1 MTSPPDG
8 SNTAATTSAEQ
19 HRRLKLLVESAL
31 ELPESERS
39 AFLHREC
46 GGDESFRQQALELL
60 ELYRDEDEAP
70 MEVPSEPEQIGPY
83 HLITEL
89 GAGGMGVVYLAQ
101 REDGFSRT
109 VALKIIRR
117 GMDTEFFL
125 SRFQQEREILGSLDH
140 PGIVRIVDAGSTEDG
155 RPYLV
160 MDFVDGVRIDTFCEG
175 RPLREKVALF
185 IRVCAA
191 VQHAHRNLI
200 VHRDLKPGNILV
212 TPDGQPKLL
221 DFGIAKVLDQ
231 EDNEATSATIP
242 IMTRQYASPEQVR
255 AQRVNT
261 SSDVYTLGLILYEL
275 LAESRPYDLKDMPV
289 GQAERVVC
297 EIEPPEASS
306 VAPKA
311 VAPLLRGDLDRIL
324 LMALRKEPERRYPS
338 VEALAA
344 DLEKYLDGRP
354 VSAHRDTFAY
364 RATKFVQRNRTSVF
378 AGSVMAL
385 LIILGASSTLWQA
398 RIAAKEWARAEREAA
413 LAKANEAEA
422 KRQQELARQAA
433 AAATAERDRAEQKA
447 EEASRQRGLAE
458 ARFRDVRSMAKAL
471 LFEIHAVIRNLPGAT
486 EARKVLIT
494 KSLDTLRDLQREAG
508 GDPSLQAE
516 IAAGYEQLGQLQG
529 AAGDAA
535 LGDTQG
541 AFASQT
547 KALEIRQ
554 RLAAGNPANVELQRD
569 LAASQLRMAEVQLA
583 MRQPLQALESAQQ
596 GMRTYEALTRK
607 SEQDVLSLLG
617 LAASQQLA
625 GQALES
631 AGKLQGAMQ
640 AYAEHTRT
648 RQRIQAASPG
658 DLELEAQTAEARDLE
673 ARALQIEGRF
683 SEALQIVQRNGEV
696 YRKAYAAHPHSMRA
710 AQNVI
715 QNHRAVAELAERV
728 GDLQRAREHYQ
739 QSLSRLQGL
748 VSADARNSRLQE
760 ELSSVRNQY
769 ASLLV
774 RSGQGAEAIRQF
786 QAAVSAAADLSA
798 KDPANRAVR
807 ATLAAAYR
815 GLGQALYDNHR
826 REDAQEA
833 YGAARRLYDE
843 LAEQAPRDITIQMNR
858 ALASLG
864 TGRVLRDQDRYA
876 DAERYIQQAVA
887 ALEKILPGS
896 RDHRVMSN
904 LGIAYNRLGDV
915 YHLQG
920 KTALALATY
929 SRTGPI
935 ATLLLEQDPRN
946 TAAFALR
953 AEALNRSGRIHE
965 ELKSWPEALRA
976 FREALQLDERHEKL
990 DPNDLRVKA
999 NAAESSF
1006 RICEVHFRLLQYG
1019 AAYAAC
1025 QQAVARWRSTRD
1037 GALLTG
1043 LTRAGDIRM
1052 AQADEE
1058 GRRQFREDACKLYS
1072 EALAVTSSPDV
1083 SERLNRCRQSL
1094 LEAKK

>member
-1 MTSPPDG
+1 MTSSPDG
-8 SNTAATTSAEQ
+8 PVDGSKTATTSPEQ

-31 ELPESERS
+31 ELPTVERS
-39 AFLHREC
+39 GFLRREC
-46 GGDESFRQQALELL
+46 GADESFREQALELL
-60 ELYRDEDEAP
+60 HLYRDEDEAP
-70 MEVPSEPEQIGPY
+70 MGGPSDPEQIGPY

-117 GMDTEFFL
+117 GMDTDYFL

-175 RPLREKVALF
+175 RSLREKVALF

-231 EDNEATSATIP
+231 EDNEATNATIP

-255 AQRVNT
+255 GQRVNT

-275 LAESRPYDLKDMPV
+275 LAEARPYDLKDMPV

-297 EIEPPEASS
+297 EIEAPEPSS
-306 VAPKA
+306 LAPKS

-344 DLEKYLDGRP
+344 DLDKYLEGRP

-364 RATKFVQRNRTSVF
+364 RAAKFVQRNRASVF
-378 AGSVMAL
+378 AGAVMAL
-385 LIILGASSTLWQA
+385 LILLGASSTLWQA
-398 RIAAKEWARAEREAA
+398 RIAAQEWARAEREAA
-413 LAKANEAEA
+413 AAKANEAEA

-433 AAATAERDRAEQKA
+433 ATANVERDRAEGKA
-447 EEASRQRGLAE
+447 AEASRQRALAE

-508 GDPSLQAE
+508 SDAGLQAE

-554 RLAAGNPANVELQRD
+554 KLAAANPSNVALQRD
-569 LAASQLRMAEVQLA
+569 LAASQLRMAEVLLA
-583 MRQPLQALESAQQ
+583 MRQPLKALESAQQ
-596 GMRTYEALTRK
+596 AKQTYERLSQK
-607 SEQDVLSLLG
+607 SQQDVLSLLG

-625 GQALES
+625 GQSLES
-631 AGKLQGAMQ
+631 AGKLQGAVQ

-648 RQRIQAASPG
+648 RQRVQATSPG
-658 DLELEAQTAEARDLE
+658 DIELEAQTAEARDLE

-683 SEALQIVQRNGEV
+683 SEALEIVERNGEV
-696 YRKAYAAHPHSMRA
+696 YRRAFAANSHSMRA

-728 GDLQRAREHYQ
+728 GDLQRARENYQ
-739 QSLSRLQGL
+739 QSLSRLQDL
-748 VSADARNSRLQE
+748 VNGDPRNSRLQE
-760 ELSSVRNQY
+760 ELSSVRSQY
-769 ASLLV
+769 ASLLA

-786 QAAVSAAADLSA
+786 QEAVIASTELSA

-807 ATLAAAYR
+807 STLAAAYR
-815 GLGQALYDNHR
+815 GLGQALYENHR
-826 REDAQEA
+826 TEDAQEA
-833 YGAARRLYDE
+833 YGAAQKLYDE

-858 ALASLG
+858 ALAWLG

-876 DAERYIQQAVA
+876 DAE
-887 ALEKILPGS
+887 
-896 RDHRVMSN
+896 
-904 LGIAYNRLGDV
+904 
-915 YHLQG
+915 
-920 KTALALATY
+920 
-929 SRTGPI
+929 
-935 ATLLLEQDPRN
+935 
-946 TAAFALR
+946 
-953 AEALNRSGRIHE
+953 
-965 ELKSWPEALRA
+965 
-976 FREALQLDERHEKL
+976 
-990 DPNDLRVKA
+990 
-999 NAAESSF
+999 
-1006 RICEVHFRLLQYG
+1006 
-1019 AAYAAC
+1019 
-1025 QQAVARWRSTRD
+1025 
-1037 GALLTG
+1037 
-1043 LTRAGDIRM
+1043 
-1052 AQADEE
+1052 
-1058 GRRQFREDACKLYS
+1058 
-1072 EALAVTSSPDV
+1072 
-1083 SERLNRCRQSL
+1083 
-1094 LEAKK
+1094 

>member
-1 MTSPPDG
+1 MTSPPEG
-8 SNTAATTSAEQ
+8 SKTATTTSPEQ

-31 ELPESERS
+31 ELPQSERE
-39 AFLHREC
+39 AFLNREC
-46 GGDESFRQQALELL
+46 AGDSHLKEQALELL

-70 MEVPSEPEQIGPY
+70 MDVPSEPEQIGPY

-109 VALKIIRR
+109 VALKIIRK
-117 GMDTEFFL
+117 GMDTDFFL

-175 RPLREKVALF
+175 RSLRERVALF

-231 EDNEATSATIP
+231 DDNEATSATIP

-255 AQRVNT
+255 GQRVNT

-275 LAESRPYDLKDMPV
+275 VAEARPYDLKDMPV
-289 GQAERVVC
+289 GQAEQVVC
-297 EIEPPEASS
+297 ELDPPEASS
-306 VAPKA
+306 VAPKSI
-311 VAPLLRGDLDRIL
+311 APQLRGDLDRIL

-344 DLEKYLDGRP
+344 DLEKYLEGRP
-354 VSAHRDTFAY
+354 VSAQRDTFAY
-364 RATKFVQRNRTSVF
+364 RASKFIQRNRTSVF
-378 AGSVMAL
+378 AAGVMAL
-385 LIILGASSTLWQA
+385 LVAMGASSTLWQA

-422 KRQQELARQAA
+422 KRQQELAKQAA
-433 AAATAERDRAEQKA
+433 AEAVVERDRAEQKA
-447 EEASRQRGLAE
+447 DEASRQRALAE
-458 ARFRDVRSMAKAL
+458 ARFRDVRTMANSL

-494 KSLDTLRDLQREAG
+494 RSLDTLRDLQREAG
-508 GDPSLQAE
+508 NDPGLQAE

-535 LGDTQG
+535 LGDTKG
-541 AFASQT
+541 AFESQT
-547 KALEIRQ
+547 RALEIR
-554 RLAAGNPANVELQRD
+554 RKLAAANPASVALQRD

-596 GMRTYEALTRK
+596 AMRTYEGLTQK
-607 SEQDVLSLLG
+607 SQEDVLSLLG

-631 AGKLQGAMQ
+631 AGKLQGAIQ
-640 AYAEHTRT
+640 AYAEHTKT
-648 RQRIQAASPG
+648 RQRIQATSPG
-658 DLELEAQTAEARDLE
+658 DLELEAQVAEARDLE

-696 YRKAYAAHPHSMRA
+696 YRRAYAANANSMRA

-715 QNHRAVAELAERV
+715 QNHRTVAELAERV
-728 GDLQRAREHYQ
+728 GDLQRARENYQ
-739 QSLSRLQGL
+739 QSLSRLQAL
-748 VSADARNSRLQE
+748 VKTDAQNSRLLE

-774 RSGQGAEAIRQF
+774 RTGQGTQAIAEFR
-786 QAAVSAAADLSA
+786 AAVSSASELSS

-815 GLGQALYDNHR
+815 GLGQALYDSHR
-826 REDAQEA
+826 TEEAQSA
-833 YGAARRLYDE
+833 YESAGKLYDA
-843 LAEQAPRDITIQMNR
+843 LAEQAPRDINIQMNR
-858 ALASLG
+858 ALVSLG
-864 TGRVLRDQDRYA
+864 TGRILRDQERYGE
-876 DAERYIQQAVA
+876 AERQIQQAIA
-887 ALEKILPGS
+887 TLEKILPGS
-896 RDHRVMSN
+896 RDHRVLSN
-904 LGIAYNRLGDV
+904 LGIAYNRLADV
-915 YHLQG
+915 YRLQG
-920 KTALALATY
+920 KNALALATY

-935 ATLLLEQDPRN
+935 ASMLLNMDPRN
-946 TAAFALR
+946 TAVFALR
-953 AEALNRSGRIHE
+953 AEALNRTGRIQE
-965 ELKSWPEALRA
+965 DLKNWPAALRA
-976 FREALQLDERHEKL
+976 YREALELDERNEKL
-990 DPNDLRVKA
+990 DPNDLRIKI

-1019 AAYAAC
+1019 AAYTAC
-1025 QQAVARWRSTRD
+1025 QQANARWRSARD

-1052 AQADEE
+1052 AQAEEE
-1058 GRRQFREDACKLYS
+1058 GKAQFREDACKLYS
-1072 EALAVTSSPDV
+1072 EALTVANSPEV
-1083 SERLNRCRQSL
+1083 AERLARCRQG